1 MMWSSIT
8 DKSLFRRSLKQ
19 TMKQTW
25 DHSRDRELTK
35 VQLKSNTIVKK
46 VDAWYRVLQLYIPST
61 VLLREKH
68 AESSSKVKAY
78 DLPLWLPSEIGRQ
91 APVPRSLVEI
101 EFKLRQAQAQD
112 ALSTIRRNLQRRVT
126 VWDLKDRWLRGQ
138 SANTKALNLLS
149 TLQQKI
155 QAARSEYT
163 KARAALL
170 ILAVPLGKKGLDK
183 QFLVLEDSDLRSLQ
197 AESAL
202 TAPSAG
208 QTREVGKSWIWNH
221 SGAAFDN
228 LTEYDRQSK
237 SQPTILVSSV
247 GLTLE

>member
-1 MMWSSIT
+1 MQP
-8 DKSLFRRSLKQ
+8 RRSLKAS
-19 TMKQTW
+19 MKQTW

-35 VQLKSNTIVKK
+35 IQLKSNAILKK
-46 VDAWYRVLQLYIPST
+46 VDAWYRVLQLYIPTT
-61 VLLREKH
+61 VSLREQH
-68 AESSSKVKAY
+68 AESTSNVKPY
-78 DLPLWLPSEIGRQ
+78 DLPLWLPSQVGRR
-91 APVPRSLVEI
+91 APVPRTLIEI

-155 QAARSEYT
+155 QSARDEYT
-163 KARAALL
+163 QARHALL
-170 ILAVPLGKKGLDK
+170 ALAVPLGKKGLDK
-183 QFLVLEDSDLRSLQ
+183 IFRVLEDSDLKPLQ

-221 SGAAFDN
+221 AGASLDN
-228 LTEYDRQSK
+228 LSEYDKQS
-237 SQPTILVSSV
+237 
-247 GLTLE
+247 